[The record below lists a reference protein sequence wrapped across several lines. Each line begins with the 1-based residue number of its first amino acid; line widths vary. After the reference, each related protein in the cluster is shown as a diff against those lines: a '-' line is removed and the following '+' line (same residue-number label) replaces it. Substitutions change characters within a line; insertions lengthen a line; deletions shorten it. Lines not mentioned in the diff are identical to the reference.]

1 MKKMAIQT
9 SIEFDLPEINS
20 TLKKFP
26 PINAIDTSKPKW
38 AVSNFKYPSQI
49 VRVGTLFS
57 GIGAIEH
64 ALQRLNLNFEI
75 VFAGDIDENVKKS
88 YFANHKISE
97 KNWHNDI
104 KAFNAKKYKYK
115 VDLVVGGSPCQSFSM
130 VGKRAGLKDTRGTL
144 FYEFARVIDEC
155 RPKVFIFENVKG
167 ILKKEIFEIVEKEI
181 KSTGYKYYKQIL
193 NAKDYCIPQNRQRLF
208 IIGFLEETN
217 FEFPA
222 KIPLTLSVKDFL
234 QEEAN
239 EKYFLSEKMTDYIS
253 YDRKEKYCLDKNIN
267 KEVAH
272 TILATCSKMH
282 RSDQDNYV
290 STPKVRRLTPRE
302 CLRLMGFS
310 DDFKIV
316 VSDAQTYKQAGNS
329 IVVNVL
335 INILKSIYKL

>member
-1 MKKMAIQT
+1 MT
-9 SIEFDLPEINS
+9 H
-20 TLKKFP
+20 LKL
-26 PINAIDTSKPKW
+26 AT
-38 AVSNFKYPSQI
+38 A
-49 VRVGTLFS
+49 FS

-64 ALQRLNLNFEI
+64 ALDRLNINHEI
-75 VFAGDIDENVKKS
+75 VFASDTDKYCKKS
-88 YFANHKISE
+88 YFANYKINES
-97 KNWHNDI
+97 NWYDDI
-104 KAFNAKKYKYK
+104 KKIDGKKYLNN
-115 VDLVVGGSPCQSFSM
+115 VDLFVGGSPCQSFS
-130 VGKRAGLKDTRGTL
+130 VAGNKKGFEDDRGNL
-144 FYEFARVIDEC
+144 FFEFFRLVKEIK
-155 RPKVFIFENVKG
+155 PKVFIFENVKG

-181 KSTGYKYYKQIL
+181 KSTGYTYYKQIL

-217 FEFPA
+217 FEFPT

-282 RSDQDNYV
+282 RSSYDNYI